1 MCCSLKLL
9 IVEDNEQ
16 DLDVCK
22 DTCNRYKSEKNRNI
36 ELIECRTLEE
46 ACCKVNNS
54 FDGVII
60 DLKLG
65 AEGNEGNKVIQKIHS
80 QYRIPVAVLT
90 GTPANAESKGKLIPV
105 YKKGQT
111 GYDTI
116 FDYFFLI
123 FDTGVTRIF
132 GGRGTI
138 EETMNKIFWKNI
150 YPQIDSWNLHV
161 KKGGSTEKALLR
173 FTLSHLLEL
182 LSDESDICYPEE
194 MYISPPVEPRL
205 KTGSIVKCKQSSNYY
220 IILSPACDL
229 AIHDGNIKTDRI
241 LVCLI
246 EKHNISMLANA
257 KKVLNLDNLEDN
269 YDETTKKREMKKK
282 NAEFLLTQLP
292 RNNYS
297 NYWHYLPRTS
307 LFEGGIIN
315 FRKVNTY
322 KPKDFDSK
330 FDKPL
335 VQISMAFTKDIVS
348 RFSSYYSRQ
357 GQPDFDFD
365 TLAEELKKL
374 S

>member
-1 MCCSLKLL
+1 MCSLKLL

-22 DTCNRYKSEKNRNI
+22 DTCNRYKNEKNRKI
-36 ELIECRTLEE
+36 ELVECRTLEE
-46 ACCKVNNS
+46 AFCKIDNS

-65 AEGNEGNKVIQKIHS
+65 AEGNEGNKIIQKIHS

-90 GTPANAESKGKLIPV
+90 GTPANADSKEKLIPV
-105 YKKGQT
+105 YKKGET

-116 FDYFFLI
+116 FDDFFLI

-182 LSDESDICYPEE
+182 LSDDSDNCDPEE
-194 MYISPPVEPRL
+194 MYISPPVEPCL

-220 IILSPACDL
+220 VILSPACDL
-229 AIHDGNIKTDRI
+229 AIHNGNIKTDRI

-246 EKHNISMLANA
+246 EKHNISMLARA
-257 KKVLNLDNLEDN
+257 KKSLDLETLEDD
-269 YDETTKKREMKKK
+269 DEATIEKKEMKKK
-282 NAEFLLTQLP
+282 
-292 RNNYS
+292 
-297 NYWHYLPRTS
+297 
-307 LFEGGIIN
+307 GC
-315 FRKVNTY
+315 
-322 KPKDFDSK
+322 
-330 FDKPL
+330 
-335 VQISMAFTKDIVS
+335 
-348 RFSSYYSRQ
+348 
-357 GQPDFDFD
+357 
-365 TLAEELKKL
+365 
-374 S
+374 